1 VRVLAPAAVVRA
13 LPPDPVPLEVAG
25 RLEVGRAVDAEGRAS
40 VVRVVVE
47 DPRSV
52 WRLTEPR

>member
-1 VRVLAPAAVVRA
+1 VVQA
-13 LPPDPVPLEVAG
+13 LPADPAPLEATG

-47 DPRSV
+47 DPRDVS
-52 WRLTEPR
+52 RLAAPR